1 MTAAA
6 RIGGPVA
13 ETRRDAA
20 RAAAAIG
27 LYAQLTMHVLN
38 PDSDAAERAATR

>member
-6 RIGGPVA
+6 RIGRPAA
-13 ETRRDAA
+13 ETRCDAA

-27 LYAQLTMHVLN
+27 LYAQLTMDVLN
-38 PDSDAAERAATR
+38 PDSDPRGAAAAR